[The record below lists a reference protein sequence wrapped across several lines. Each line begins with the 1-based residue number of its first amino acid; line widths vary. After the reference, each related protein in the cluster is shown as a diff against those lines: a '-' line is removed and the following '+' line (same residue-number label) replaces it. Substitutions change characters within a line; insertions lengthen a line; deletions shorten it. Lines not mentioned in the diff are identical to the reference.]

1 MLETLLLK
9 SPVIGNWRCRRLTG
23 GTLVFDSLYTY
34 VLPNLGGRM
43 GCGGIPQFPSEITK
57 LGVCVCVC
65 VCVCVLRDAPLV
77 TAPASFSL

>member
-34 VLPNLGGRM
+34 VLPNLGRRM

-57 LGVCVCVC
+57 LGVCVCV
-65 VCVCVLRDAPLV
+65 LRDAPLV
-77 TAPASFSL
+77 TAPASFSTVVVRD